1 MYAAVGK
8 SIPTGMWN
16 NTVCT
21 QQQWVILYLNN
32 TWNNMYAAVGNSIP
46 TSTWNN
52 MYAAVGN
59 SIPTGTWNNMY
70 AAVGNSIPNVVIYS
84 PPCETPERPA

>member
-21 QQQWVILYLNN
+21 QQQWVILYLNT
-32 TWNNMYAAVGNSIP
+32 TWNNMYA
-46 TSTWNN
+46 
-52 MYAAVGN
+52 
-59 SIPTGTWNNMY
+59 
-70 AAVGNSIPNVVIYS
+70 AAVGNSIPNVEQYVRS
-84 PPCETPERPA
+84 RG

>member
-32 TWNNMYAAVGNSIP
+32 TWNNMYAA
-46 TSTWNN
+46 
-52 MYAAVGN
+52 AVGN
-59 SIPTGTWNNMY
+59 SIPTGTWNNIY
-70 AAVGNSIPNVVIYS
+70 AAAVGNSVPNVEQYVRS
-84 PPCETPERPA
+84 SG

>member
-21 QQQWVILYLNN
+21 EQWVILYLNN

-46 TSTWNN
+46 KQYVEQYVRSS
-52 MYAAVGN
+52 G
-59 SIPTGTWNNMY
+59 
-70 AAVGNSIPNVVIYS
+70 
-84 PPCETPERPA
+84 